1 MRRRK
6 ETVIELTPLLDVI
19 LIMLFMIMSAQSK
32 KTEEIQS
39 QAQAETAELNSRIE
53 QLTEEYAD
61 REDKLSAQLSDTESK
76 LSQAEAQI
84 SGYEAFREYSDVI
97 SISVEYT
104 ESGERRLYIA
114 EGDSADT
121 ITFGWDNL
129 RYGENSL
136 NAALEQKLKA
146 AEENPVFIAFV
157 YDSEKIYRHDY
168 DMITSV
174 MDTLQSKNNDLYIR
188 YTERTDTNE
197 QE

>member
-19 LIMLFMIMSAQSK
+19 LIMLFMIMSAQSQ

-39 QAQAETAELNSRIE
+39 QAQAEAAELNSRME
-53 QLTEEYAD
+53 QLSEEYAD
-61 REDKLSAQLSDTESK
+61 REDKLTAQLSDTESR

-84 SGYEAFREYSDVI
+84 TGYEAFSEYSAVI
-97 SISVEYT
+97 SVSVEYT
-104 ESGERRLYIA
+104 DNGERKLYIA
-114 EGDSADT
+114 EGDSVDT
-121 ITFGWDNL
+121 ISFGWDNL

-146 AEENPVFIAFV
+146 AEGKPVFIAFV

-174 MDTLQSKNNDLYIR
+174 MDELQAKNDDLYIR
-188 YTERTDTNE
+188 YTERNDTNE
-197 QE
+197 